1 MAATLLF
8 ELTSPEQLV
17 FSGEVEHVVVPGAE
31 GEFGVLA
38 DHAPLIAMLRP
49 GILTVV
55 GANARRFVVRGGFAE
70 VNPKGL
76 TVLADYAAP
85 VEEVDRDVL
94 AGQIKDMEE
103 DAADAPEGHL
113 RDRAQH
119 RLAELRAVQAALGH

>member
-1 MAATLLF
+1 MANFHF

-17 FSGEVEHVVVPGAE
+17 FSGEVEHVVVPGSE

-49 GILTVV
+49 GILTIV
-55 GANARRFVVRGGFAE
+55 GANERRFVVRGGFAE

-76 TVLADYAAP
+76 TVLADFAAP

-94 AGQIKDMEE
+94 AGQIKDLEE
-103 DAADAPEGHL
+103 DAADAPEGHM
-113 RDRAQH
+113 RDRARQ
-119 RLAELRAVQAALGH
+119 RLAELRAVQVALGH